1 MRDYKTKKIWK
12 KKNQRILVE
21 IKIKCLKW
29 KKKSVEDAVKKI
41 INVLKG
47 RFE

>member
-12 KKNQRILVE
+12 KKSKNTCRNKNKMFEV
-21 IKIKCLKW
+21 